1 MLLKRLII
9 LIFILLPPLLLS
21 ACGYSL
27 LKQTNGTAGAVET
40 GGASISSN
48 NNTDIYSPAYGNYS
62 SIKNI
67 YIKPFKN
74 ITYKSGI
81 GIYFS
86 DNIAYYLNSS
96 TGMFSSNKNNAQYYL
111 TGRIISINNSV
122 ISYTGVAAAVQYSI
136 SATVSINLYKTSGK
150 ILFHNVTLTSSANYF
165 NYENPLVGHKQ
176 EKTALDIVSKRIAKK
191 IILLIETKAIIH
203 K

>member
-9 LIFILLPPLLLS
+9 LLFIIIPPFLLS

-27 LKQTNGTAGAVET
+27 LKLTNGTAGAAKT
-40 GGASISSN
+40 DTSSL
-48 NNTDIYSPAYGNYS
+48 NNTDVHSPAYGDYS
-62 SIKNI
+62 GIKNI

-74 ITYKSGI
+74 LTYKSGV
-81 GIYFS
+81 GVYFS

-111 TGRIISINNSV
+111 SGKIISINNSV

-150 ILFHNVTLTSSANYF
+150 ILFHNITLTSSANYF

-191 IILLIETKAIIH
+191 IILLIETRDIMH